1 MSQDDINFEGMED
14 FETMISES
22 LRQPTRGDLIKGV
35 VVKVSSDS
43 VIVDFGYKT
52 EGIVDRSEFDTINV
66 NDAVELTVIS
76 FFGGSYVKLSKSPAD
91 SDSAWDALKVEG
103 VGSTVSVKITGKVDK
118 GYIGKVGD
126 IDAFI
131 PLTHIEAEKADS
143 DKKIIGTTYKA
154 SILKFGEGKRKSILV
169 SPRNYLK
176 VEKDQKKAEVF
187 AGLKVGDKVKG
198 TVKVIKVY
206 GAFIDLGGIDG
217 FLHKNDIA
225 WQRIHDVAKYLEVG
239 DKVETIIT
247 DVKEDLM
254 KITLGMKQLTSNPWE
269 EVKETAPIDAT
280 ISGTVVTRKR
290 SGYVVE
296 LDNHVDGL
304 INYEEISWLKNA
316 RNQISV
322 KDRVEC
328 RVIGYDEVNNK
339 VILSLKAMHDNPWK
353 SISKDHPEGSIVKGK
368 VKSITDFGIFLDFG
382 SIIDGLIR
390 NSDISWDEKIGN
402 INDLYKVGDEIE
414 AKIMRVDE
422 EKERISLSVKHL
434 EDNPWADV
442 GKLFPQGKV
451 VTAPIVSVSK
461 TGIEVELAMKLK
473 GTILVQDLDPA
484 LPSLDKYKEGETVT
498 AQVFKVDFKNRSI
511 LLSIKRYLQD
521 AEVKDTKEYMKKLTV
536 SDSGFSFGS
545 ILKDKFEE
553 K

>member
-1 MSQDDINFEGMED
+1 MNQDDINFEGMED
-14 FETMISES
+14 FETLINKS

-52 EGIVDRSEFDTINV
+52 EGIVDRSEFDTIDV
-66 NDAVELTVIS
+66 DDAVELTVIS

-103 VGSTVSVKITGKVDK
+103 IGSTVSVKITGKVDK

-176 VEKDQKKAEVF
+176 IEKDKKKAEVF
-187 AGLKVGDKVKG
+187 SSLKVGDKVKG

-239 DKVETIIT
+239 DTVETVIT

-254 KITLGMKQLTSNPWE
+254 KITLGMKQFTANPWE
-269 EVKETAPIDAT
+269 AVKETAPIDAT
-280 ISGTVVTRKR
+280 ILGTVVTRKR

-296 LDNHVDGL
+296 LDNHVDG
-304 INYEEISWLKNA
+304 IIFYEEISWLKNA

-328 RVIGYDEVNNK
+328 KVIGYDETNNK

-353 SISKDHPEGSIVKGK
+353 SITKDHPEGSIVKGK

-390 NSDISWDEKIGN
+390 NSDISWDENIGN
-402 INDLYKVGDEIE
+402 VNDLYKVGDEIE

-422 EKERISLSVKHL
+422 ERERISLSVKHL

-451 VTAPIVSVSK
+451 VTAPIVSISK
-461 TGIEVELAMKLK
+461 TGMEVELAMKLK
-473 GTILVQDLDPA
+473 GFISVQDLDLA
-484 LPSLDKYKEGETVT
+484 RPSLDKYKEGETVT
-498 AQVFKVDFKNRSI
+498 AQVFKVDFKNRLIS
-511 LLSIKRYLQD
+511 LSIKRYLQD
-521 AEVKDTKEYMKKLTV
+521 AEFKDTKEYMKKLTA